1 MKPVIEE
8 IKKENKDVKV
18 VFVDAD
24 MNKELVKKYKIRG
37 VPVFIIF
44 KDGKEEFRHVGLID
58 KIELINKIKQ

>member
-1 MKPVIEE
+1 
-8 IKKENKDVKV
+8 
-18 VFVDAD
+18 